1 MVSSKEAEYHE
12 EQVDYV
18 HVQIQSSKNIFFR
31 RNGVSMI
38 TSHQQLR
45 VDDQVNWEDGS
56 AQPGVCH
63 ISRTVGQRSCQNPE
77 EDKGNQ

>member
-1 MVSSKEAEYHE
+1 MEKLTRRMYSSGLDEQKCGIYASSTSMVSSKEAEYHE

-45 VDDQVNWEDGS
+45 VDDQVN
-56 AQPGVCH
+56 
-63 ISRTVGQRSCQNPE
+63 
-77 EDKGNQ
+77 